1 MMWFQAEQEA
11 DHDERSLTGSSVTS
25 EESAAALT
33 AITED
38 KPATD
43 LPTERDSTVV
53 SSSYSSDHSTE
64 SEREETSTLATT
76 GATQETE
83 S

>member
-1 MMWFQAEQEA
+1 M
-11 DHDERSLTGSSVTS
+11 TGSSVTS

-38 KPATD
+38 KAD

-53 SSSYSSDHSTE
+53 SSSYSSDQSTE
-64 SEREETSTLATT
+64 SEKEETSTLATT